1 MVEIVRNRFTDPLT
15 GSFYDWQV
23 NHSTENAFGKARQVT
38 ESANTANTGLI
49 KQQGD
54 ASPLQIK
61 LAGTILHLAQH
72 KEFIRFWELCES
84 QTIIFRDFTGDEYE
98 VMITSYLPLRK
109 RTIRNPRDF
118 ANAPLWYWSYD
129 LEMDVVRIIKGVWE
143 GVVA

>member
-15 GSFYDWQV
+15 GSLYDWQV
-23 NHSTENAFGKARQVT
+23 NHTTENSFGKARQVS

-61 LAGTILHLAQH
+61 VAGTIFHLKQH
-72 KEFIRFWELCES
+72 EEFIRFWELCES

-98 VMITSYLPLRK
+98 VMINSYLPVRK
-109 RTIRNPRDF
+109 MTVKNPRDF
-118 ANAPLWYWSYD
+118 KNAPLWYWTYD
-129 LEMDVVRIIKGVWE
+129 LEMEVVRIIKGVWA
-143 GVVA
+143 GVTA